1 MRQILRNRALSVL
14 FFATALLAGCGETAG
29 NTPEH
34 PTTEQITA
42 AETEMA
48 TAATETATAAPLVTT
63 ETTSASTSAET
74 ATASEDDPFRS
85 IAGEWYLD
93 GDPDT
98 AHLSIQPTGT
108 FTAYYATGNVENT
121 GYIQYETEEIGGMLS
136 HWYLLYTDDGAFYLG
151 FRDDGSAYKLELFV
165 GNGADPRY
173 VRLDGTGGIADDGRG
188 IDEILASEAYLGIW
202 GCGRATLQIAE
213 MGDGTY
219 QGRISWAES
228 AFVYDEWIYPL
239 IFEDA
244 TQTMVCSGGAT
255 KTRYTFTEEGV
266 EPEETVCYTD
276 GSGSFSFQDGV
287 IYWQDDKE
295 HSGEDMEFQQ

>member
-48 TAATETATAAPLVTT
+48 TAETETETAAPLVTT

-74 ATASEDDPFRS
+74 ATALEDDPFRS

-98 AHLSIQPTGT
+98 AHLSIQSTGT

-136 HWYLLYTDDGAFYLG
+136 HWYLLYTAHFIWDFGTTAVHTSWSFL
-151 FRDDGSAYKLELFV
+151 LEMAPIPVTFV
-165 GNGADPRY
+165 WTA
-173 VRLDGTGGIADDGRG
+173 
-188 IDEILASEAYLGIW
+188 LAG
-202 GCGRATLQIAE
+202 LQ
-213 MGDGTY
+213 M
-219 QGRISWAES
+219 
-228 AFVYDEWIYPL
+228 
-239 IFEDA
+239 
-244 TQTMVCSGGAT
+244 
-255 KTRYTFTEEGV
+255 
-266 EPEETVCYTD
+266 TD
-276 GSGSFSFQDGV
+276 GG
-287 IYWQDDKE
+287 
-295 HSGEDMEFQQ
+295 

>member
-48 TAATETATAAPLVTT
+48 TAETETATAAPLVTT

-74 ATASEDDPFRS
+74 ATALEDDPFRS

-108 FTAYYATGNVENT
+108 FTAYY
-121 GYIQYETEEIGGMLS
+121 EIG
-136 HWYLLYTDDGAFYLG
+136 
-151 FRDDGSAYKLELFV
+151 
-165 GNGADPRY
+165 
-173 VRLDGTGGIADDGRG
+173 
-188 IDEILASEAYLGIW
+188 
-202 GCGRATLQIAE
+202 RAH
-213 MGDGTY
+213 
-219 QGRISWAES
+219 
-228 AFVYDEWIYPL
+228 V
-239 IFEDA
+239 
-244 TQTMVCSGGAT
+244 
-255 KTRYTFTEEGV
+255 
-266 EPEETVCYTD
+266 
-276 GSGSFSFQDGV
+276 
-287 IYWQDDKE
+287 
-295 HSGEDMEFQQ
+295 

>member
-48 TAATETATAAPLVTT
+48 TAETETATAAPLVTT

-74 ATASEDDPFRS
+74 ATALEDDPFRS

-151 FRDDGSAYKLELFV
+151 FRDDGSA
-165 GNGADPRY
+165 
-173 VRLDGTGGIADDGRG
+173 
-188 IDEILASEAYLGIW
+188 
-202 GCGRATLQIAE
+202 
-213 MGDGTY
+213 
-219 QGRISWAES
+219 
-228 AFVYDEWIYPL
+228 
-239 IFEDA
+239 
-244 TQTMVCSGGAT
+244 
-255 KTRYTFTEEGV
+255 
-266 EPEETVCYTD
+266 
-276 GSGSFSFQDGV
+276 
-287 IYWQDDKE
+287 
-295 HSGEDMEFQQ
+295 